1 MWYRK
6 SLTINTQ
13 QSGAKS
19 IKLELGDVVASAN
32 VYVNG
37 QLIGQK
43 ATFPWTFDLT
53 GKLKTG
59 ENRIEILVYNTL
71 GNHYLNTP
79 SQYVGRTN
87 SGLIGPVKVEFAK

>member
-1 MWYRK
+1 
-6 SLTINTQ
+6 
-13 QSGAKS
+13 
-19 IKLELGDVVASAN
+19 

-43 ATFPWTFDLT
+43 ATSPWTFDLT
-53 GKLKTG
+53 AKLKTG

-87 SGLIGPVKVEFAK
+87 SGLVGPVSIEFAK